1 VAGAEVLGQ
10 ERALGAQ
17 AVQVDGRARW
27 TEGVA
32 RVLVLER
39 EHDDV
44 VEVRDPLEPDVG
56 GGALRAGRGEY
67 QQENSGGD
75 RAARHVPSA

>member
-1 VAGAEVLGQ
+1 M
-10 ERALGAQ
+10 
-17 AVQVDGRARW
+17 

-39 EHDDV
+39 EHHDV
-44 VEVRDPLEPDVG
+44 SKCGIPFEPDVG
-56 GGALRAGRGEY
+56 GGALRAGRSEY